1 MLNVTA
7 AAALAKQTELANAES
22 RLDEIKFPANGH
34 TGLNWSLAVSDGE
47 RAIKPLRDEVAAMQA
62 ILGGKVFLIPE
73 YNVSILAEK
82 LDKLNKRAAKLGVDP
97 VGFTPHETI
106 EKNLGTTAN
115 PEWVVFQHVAVRGTS
130 PKLAGWQFAA
140 TLEHDESGVIVRR
153 LPALDPSVDL
163 RAFRTADPTN
173 CDQCHTRRRRTDTYV
188 VLHTDG
194 TLKQVGSTCLRDFLG
209 GQSPERI
216 AAWLTFVADLLDD
229 LENTESEFY
238 GGSAPARESTLFY
251 MTHVACMI
259 RINGWTSRG
268 QAYDFGGYATSDA
281 AADNIFNQA
290 RRATHKGVPQWVDPT
305 PEDERVAREAIEFVR
320 ALDESEL
327 ENDYVYNLFTSLK
340 GESVAKR
347 QYGIAASAIKFHGK
361 AIETK
366 IKAEKRAESEFIGTV
381 GQKKF
386 AVDVTIT
393 KVVRI
398 EDRYSYNGGTKP
410 LYCMIDAN
418 GNVVQWFASSDQ
430 DGMEPGVKGTIV
442 GTIKAHDDGTGKYGD
457 KNYGKST
464 VLTRCKFETSADD
477 Q

>member
-1 MLNVTA
+1 MNSA
-7 AAALAKQTELANAES
+7 AEVLAKQTELANAE
-22 RLDEIKFPANGH
+22 RHLDELLFGDVSGFPMAGNP
-34 TGLNWSLAVSDGE
+34 AESD
-47 RAIKPLRDEVAAMQA
+47 AKKKVAALRDEVAIMQS
-62 ILGGKVFLIPE
+62 LVGGKVFLIPE

-82 LDKLNKRAAKLGVDP
+82 LDKLNKRAAKLGVEP
-97 VGFTPHETI
+97 VGFTPHETV
-106 EKNLGTTAN
+106 EKNLGTKN
-115 PEWVVFQHVAVRGTS
+115 KPEWVVFQHVAVRGTS

-140 TLEHDESGVIVRR
+140 TLEHDENGVIVRR
-153 LPALDPSVDL
+153 LPALAESVNL
-163 RAFRTADPTN
+163 HAFRTADPTN
-173 CDQCHTRRRRTDTYV
+173 CDQCHQRRRRTDTYV
-188 VLHTDG
+188 VYHVTSG
-194 TLKQVGSTCLRDFLG
+194 ALKQVGSSCLKDFLG

-216 AAWLTFVADLLDD
+216 ASWLTFVADLLDD
-229 LENTESEFY
+229 LEDSESEFY

-259 RINGWTSRG
+259 RTNGWTSRG
-268 QAYDFGGYATSDA
+268 QAYDFGGYATADA

-290 RRATHKGVPQWVDPT
+290 KQTTYKGVRQWVDPT
-305 PEDERVAREAIEFVR
+305 EADARTASDAIEFVR

-327 ENDYVYNLFTSLK
+327 ESDYVYNLFTSLK

-366 IKAEKRAESEFIGTV
+366 IKSEKRAESNYIGTV

-386 AVDVTIT
+386 SVDVTIT
-393 KVVRI
+393 KIVSI

-418 GNVVQWFASSDQ
+418 GNVVQWFASSWI
-430 DGMEPGVKGTIV
+430 DGMDVGVEGTIV
-442 GTIKAHDDGTGKYGD
+442 GTIKAHDDGTGKYND

-464 VLTRCKFETSADD
+464 QLTRCKFTPKEA
-477 Q
+477 